1 MRELGIPLMDQ
12 ASLYMQAMSQ
22 EPFDW
27 ASNKSKPLR
36 LCVCVCVGFGRRLC
50 VCVCGIRGGVSIVGN
65 VW

>member
-12 ASLYMQAMSQ
+12 ASLYMQALSQ

-36 LCVCVCVGFGRRLC
+36 LCVCVCVSGLAGG